1 MLRRGPECKK
11 TAGPEDQS
19 RVYTQV
25 TTHCLLHT
33 PTSSH
38 LGPIAPGAGGG
49 VSVSPRGS
57 SGCGGPITNVPPRE
71 LHSCIPVDIGQQAQ
85 AEALRVGG
93 ISEAIHCH
101 GRL

>member
-1 MLRRGPECKK
+1 M
-11 TAGPEDQS
+11 
-19 RVYTQV
+19 
-25 TTHCLLHT
+25 
-33 PTSSH
+33 
-38 LGPIAPGAGGG
+38 G
-49 VSVSPRGS
+49 V
-57 SGCGGPITNVPPRE
+57 GGPITNVPPRE